1 MSTRSRA
8 TRALSAIAALAI
20 ALAACSPA
28 PATTTSPPASV
39 APTTLASAPPA
50 ATASASTAVIPDG
63 TYAAAPM
70 DVAAIKALV
79 NADTK
84 LTAAEK
90 KDIIENSFDLG
101 SHKTV
106 TVTLEFQAGQWT
118 QHQGFDGAM
127 GGIGSRATY
136 AFPDDHTLVIEESC
150 CGIST
155 LDVTPAQNGFSLKV
169 RSGAFVSTEV
179 DTIVTHILFESSPFT
194 RVP

>member
-1 MSTRSRA
+1 MSTRSREI
-8 TRALSAIAALAI
+8 RALSAIAALAI

-28 PATTTSPPASV
+28 PASTTAPPASL

-50 ATASASTAVIPDG
+50 ATASASTALIPDG
-63 TYAAAPM
+63 RYASAPM
-70 DVAAIKALV
+70 DVASIYALI
-79 NADTK
+79 NADKK
-84 LTAAEK
+84 LTVAEK
-90 KDIIENSFDLG
+90 DKIIKNAFELG
-101 SHKTV
+101 SQKTF
-106 TVTLEFQAGQWT
+106 TVTLEFLDGQWKEY
-118 QHQGFDGAM
+118 QGFDGAV
-127 GGIGSRATY
+127 GEVGDSATY

-179 DTIVTHILFESSPFT
+179 DTIITHILFESSPFT

>member
-1 MSTRSRA
+1 MSTRSRE

-28 PATTTSPPASV
+28 PASTTAPPASL

-50 ATASASTAVIPDG
+50 ATASASTALIPDG
-63 TYAAAPM
+63 TYATAPM
-70 DVAAIKALV
+70 DVAAINALI

-90 KDIIENSFDLG
+90 NKIIKDAFELG
-101 SHKTV
+101 SQKTF

-118 QHQGFDGAM
+118 QHQGFDGAV
-127 GGIGSRATY
+127 GEVGDSATY

-155 LDVTPAQNGFSLKV
+155 LDVTPAPNGFSLKV
-169 RSGAFVSTEV
+169 LSGNFVSTEV
-179 DTIVTHILFESSPFT
+179 DTIITHILFELSPFT

>member
-1 MSTRSRA
+1 
-8 TRALSAIAALAI
+8 
-20 ALAACSPA
+20 
-28 PATTTSPPASV
+28 
-39 APTTLASAPPA
+39 
-50 ATASASTAVIPDG
+50 
-63 TYAAAPM
+63 M

-79 NADTK
+79 NANTK

-90 KDIIENSFDLG
+90 KDIIEKAFELG
-101 SHKTV
+101 SHKTF
-106 TVTLEFQAGQWT
+106 TVTLEFQHGQYT
-118 QHQGFDGAM
+118 QHQGFDGAV
-127 GGIGSRATY
+127 GGIGARATY

-179 DTIVTHILFESSPFT
+179 DTIITHILFESSPFT